1 MAKQVMLFDFHN
13 MAFKNFQLEVANT
26 KPLVVQSLTLH
37 KFKFLVKKAYFLQ
50 LQNFV
55 SLATAQ
61 GMYVLFAVSKNVC
74 VKKHNYEIC
83 S

>member
-26 KPLVVQSLTLH
+26 KPLLAQSLTLH
-37 KFKFLVKKAYFLQ
+37 KYKFLVRKAYFLQ

-61 GMYVLFAVSKNVC
+61 GMYVLFAVSKNIIM
-74 VKKHNYEIC
+74 KFALNT
-83 S
+83 ST